1 MQGPECRYALL
12 HSPRAGCM
20 APELPR
26 GRMISL
32 KKYWDAPHTVV
43 EETPSQEI
51 DRKSTIHLAKGDG
64 SVLDLTVAAYQS
76 ALREMG
82 SCSVEACT
90 AVGTGLK
97 QSLDKLEGKLSSGV
111 TSSTLASTEKSVR
124 DQLQD
129 WGRRTAAHY
138 REKTAEVKDLLLV
151 MTRAAE
157 SVGERDQRCARQMS
171 DVTTRL
177 KAIATL
183 EDLTQIRS
191 SIEKS
196 AVELKMSLDRMA
208 VEGKQAIA
216 ELKAEVS
223 VYQVKLEEAE
233 QLASKDALTGLR
245 NRNWVEKR
253 IERRI
258 EEGTPLAVAIVDID
272 AFKCVN
278 DEHGHVVGDDLLKE
292 FSGELKWASRAGDVI
307 GRWGGDEFILVLDS
321 TQAEAEAQVE
331 RLRDWMSGSYN
342 VQSINGPLKLKVQS
356 SIGFASHVRGES
368 MKDLLARADAAM
380 YQHKRSPRGAFTEA
394 KR

>member
-1 MQGPECRYALL
+1 
-12 HSPRAGCM
+12 
-20 APELPR
+20 
-26 GRMISL
+26 MISL
-32 KKYWDAPHTVV
+32 KKYWDAAHTVV
-43 EETPSQEI
+43 EEDSSQEV
-51 DRKSTIHLAKGDG
+51 DRTSTIHLEKGDG
-64 SVLDLTVAAYQS
+64 GVLGLTVAAYQS

-82 SCSVEACT
+82 SCSVEACPG
-90 AVGTGLK
+90 AGTGLK
-97 QSLDKLEGKLSSGV
+97 QSLDKLEERLSPGV
-111 TSSTLASTEKSVR
+111 TSSTITSTEKSVR
-124 DQLQD
+124 NELQD
-129 WGRRTAAHY
+129 WGRRTAAHF

-171 DVTTRL
+171 EVTTRL
-177 KAIATL
+177 KSIATL

-196 AVELKMSLDRMA
+196 AVELKTSLDRMA
-208 VEGKQAIA
+208 AEGKQAIA

-272 AFKCVN
+272 EFKCVN
-278 DEHGHVVGDDLLKE
+278 DEHGHVVGDDLLRE
-292 FSGELKWASRAGDVI
+292 FSGELKWASRSGDII

-321 TQAEAEAQVE
+321 TQAEADAQVE
-331 RLRDWMSGSYN
+331 RLREWMSGSYN
-342 VQSINGPLKLKVQS
+342 VQSVNGPLKLKVQS

-380 YQHKRSPRGAFTEA
+380 YQHKRAPRRPFTEA